1 MVMAVILM
9 VVLVV
14 ARRSVDDCGF
24 DGIGDVGCDGGCGG
38 SVGGG
43 VVDGVGGGGGGGMVQ

>member
-24 DGIGDVGCDGGCGG
+24 DGIGNGGCYGGCGG
-38 SVGGG
+38 GVGVGGG
-43 VVDGVGGGGGGGMVQ
+43 VGGGGGMVQ

>member
-24 DGIGDVGCDGGCGG
+24 DGIGDGGCYGGCGG
-38 SVGGG
+38 GVGGG
-43 VVDGVGGGGGGGMVQ
+43 VGDVGGVGGGGGMVQ